1 MKHIYVCLL
10 LVLNACALHAAGPVA
25 KNDSASVQENSQ
37 VAVDVTA
44 NDVDT
49 NGGRLAVT
57 ITQLP
62 NHGSAV
68 LNGQRVIY
76 RPQQGFFGE
85 DSLQYN
91 VCDTFNLCATAEVY
105 ILVRGTNLAPIIN
118 SATYT
123 FNDTLSSAV
132 FNVLAN
138 DTDPGNDTLY
148 VLSVTNIDTTINL
161 GNLSIDSSSH
171 QIVFIHN
178 PNTCGTEVF
187 EYTACNIAKCD
198 SALITINIT
207 CPDSIFLPQGFSPN
221 GDGKND
227 FLVFPGL
234 EYFSPALLNVFNR
247 YGTSVYQSNNYQNNW
262 DGTDSDTSH
271 PLPDGTYFYILTL
284 PGGKTYNNFVVI
296 NR

>member
-1 MKHIYVCLL
+1 MRHIFICLM
-10 LVLNACALHAAGPVA
+10 LVVNGYALHAAGPVA

-37 VAVDVTA
+37 VTIAVTA

-49 NGGRLAVT
+49 NGGTLAVT

-68 LNGQRVIY
+68 RNGQAIIY
-76 RPQQGFFGE
+76 RPQQNFFGE
-85 DSLQYN
+85 DSLQYS
-91 VCDTFNLCATAEVY
+91 VCDTFNFCATAEVY
-105 ILVRGTNLAPIIN
+105 ILVRGTNLSPIIN

-123 FNDTLSSAV
+123 FNDTVHTVVL
-132 FNVLAN
+132 NVLGN

-148 VLSVTNIDTTINL
+148 ILSTNNIDTTINL
-161 GNLSIDSSSH
+161 GGLSIDSSSH
-171 QIVFIHN
+171 QVVFTHN
-178 PNTCGTEVF
+178 LNTCGTEVF

-234 EYFSPALLNVFNR
+234 EYFSPATLNVFNR
-247 YGTSVYQSNNYQNNW
+247 YGTSVYQSGNYLNNW
-262 DGTDSDTSH
+262 NGTDSDSNH

-284 PGGKTYNNFVVI
+284 PSGKTYNNFVVI